1 MAAETEPFESTDVT
15 PLGSGFLGWVKSE
28 VYRRKVGA
36 CSHFG
41 CCCPHK
47 ESEDQIRQKKTL
59 YEYFGT
65 HSLHAAQSF
74 LRS

>member
-47 ESEDQIRQKKTL
+47 ESEDQIRQKKKHSTGIL
-59 YEYFGT
+59 ALT
-65 HSLHAAQSF
+65 HSMQHSP
-74 LRS
+74 S